1 MSKIIKTYLAG
12 PIGVVIQENAMTWR
26 TKATEY
32 LRHKN
37 IETLNPMGQNG
48 GDRLGNGRAKLK
60 EAVDEGNI
68 KFIRK
73 YVSKTVIPP
82 DLKMVEN
89 ADFLTVYIPEDN
101 GYEICGTYG
110 EITLAFYLGK
120 PVYVITDRQPNKVPT
135 WLIGCSTEIFIN
147 WDDYYRYIQDEWVI

>member
-1 MSKIIKTYLAG
+1 MNKTIKTYLAG
-12 PIGVVIQENAMTWR
+12 PIGVVMQIDAMTWR
-26 TKATEY
+26 TKATEN
-32 LRHKN
+32 LRAVG

-48 GDRLGNGRAKLK
+48 GDRLGNGRVKLK
-60 EAVDEGNI
+60 EAVDNGNI

-89 ADFLTVYIPEDN
+89 ANFLTVYIPEDN

-120 PVYVITDRQPNKVPT
+120 PVYIITDRQTNKLPC
-135 WLIGCSTEIFIN
+135 WLVGCSTEIFISWN
-147 WDDYYRYIQDEWVI
+147 DYYSYIIDEWVI